1 VDFDSEDMAEYPDVQ
16 QKVNDR
22 EIEPGQIVIDET
34 MRPIWDVPYTK
45 LVSEFERLGAT
56 MLEKKVS

>member
-34 MRPIWDVPYTK
+34 LRPIWDVPYTK
-45 LVSEFERLGAT
+45 LVNEFERLGAT

>member
-1 VDFDSEDMAEYPDVQ
+1 MAEYPDVQ

-34 MRPIWDVPYTK
+34 LRPIWDVPYTK